1 MRPSQIHINTY
12 TLHPKLYGAIN
23 TNIKTNK
30 ELLSPF
36 VWITPINTMHTP
48 NGIRDFERVDDF
60 EKEIIKE
67 ERDVLVYCIMRA
79 LYYET
84 LKNMVVSYILGWR
97 K

>member
-1 MRPSQIHINTY
+1 
-12 TLHPKLYGAIN
+12 
-23 TNIKTNK
+23 
-30 ELLSPF
+30 
-36 VWITPINTMHTP
+36 MHTP
-48 NGIRDFERVDDF
+48 NRIRDFERVDDF